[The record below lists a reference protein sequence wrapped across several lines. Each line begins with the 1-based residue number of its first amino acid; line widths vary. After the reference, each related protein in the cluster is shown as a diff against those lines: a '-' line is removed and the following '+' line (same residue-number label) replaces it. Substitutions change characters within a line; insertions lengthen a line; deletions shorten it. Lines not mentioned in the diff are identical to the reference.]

1 MTVTVISMGVGA
13 IVLLAVGLSVQGL
26 PTLSWR
32 NWIIILWLA
41 VVNSAFAFT
50 LWNHTLRILSATE
63 SSVINNTMLVQ
74 IAILGWIFLGESLT
88 WWELLGLGLA
98 TAGIMIVQLVKS
110 DPSSP
115 NQKGA

>member
-1 MTVTVISMGVGA
+1 MTVLFQPPLFGN
-13 IVLLAVGLSVQGL
+13 
-26 PTLSWR
+26 R
-32 NWIIILWLA
+32 
-41 VVNSAFAFT
+41 FT
-50 LWNHTLRILSATE
+50 LTSTTPTVAE
-63 SSVINNTMLVQ
+63 SSIINNTMLVQ